1 MRCPSCGSQD
11 TQVTDTRLVDSG
23 TEIRRRRRCLICEK
37 RFKTLEIVQ
46 VSHPLV
52 VKRNGARV
60 EYSSKKLQASM
71 SLALRK
77 RPISADSIDIAVR
90 QIEDSLSSLREKE
103 ISSQRLG
110 EFVMRELRKIDKVAY
125 VRFASVYR
133 SFEDVFDFQDLLDEV
148 KPKKDK
154 LKRKKKSL

>member
-23 TEIRRRRRCLICEK
+23 LEIRRRRRCLVCEK

-46 VSHPLV
+46 VSLPLV
-52 VKRNGARV
+52 VKRNGARA
-60 EYSSKKLQASM
+60 EYSSNKLRASM

-90 QIEDSLSSLREKE
+90 QIEDLLSSLGEKE

-110 EFVMRELRKIDKVAY
+110 EFVMIELRKIDKVAY

-133 SFEDVFDFQDLLDEV
+133 SFEDVSDFQDLLDEV
-148 KPKKDK
+148 KPKKEK
-154 LKRKKKSL
+154 FKRKKKN

>member
-11 TQVTDTRLVDSG
+11 TQVTDTRLSDNG
-23 TEIRRRRRCLICEK
+23 FEIMRRRRCLACDR
-37 RFKTLEIVQ
+37 RFKTIENIQISL
-46 VSHPLV
+46 PTV
-52 VKRNGARV
+52 VKRNGARAD
-60 EYSSKKLQASM
+60 YQSKKIHASM

-77 RPISADSIDIAVR
+77 RPVPVDSVDVAVR
-90 QIEDSLSSLREKE
+90 SIEETLASSGNKE

-133 SFEDVFDFQDLLDEV
+133 SFEDVSDFQDLLDEV
-148 KPKKDK
+148 GPKKRRK
-154 LKRKKKSL
+154 TKKKRT

>member
-37 RFKTLEIVQ
+37 RFKTLETIQ
-46 VSHPLV
+46 VSLPLV

-60 EYSSKKLQASM
+60 EYSSMKLQASM

-77 RPISADSIDIAVR
+77 RPISVNSIDMAVR
-90 QIEDSLSSLREKE
+90 QIEETLSSLKEKE
-103 ISSQRLG
+103 ISSTRLG
-110 EFVMRELRKIDKVAY
+110 EFVMIELRKIDKVAY

-148 KPKKDK
+148 KPKKNK
-154 LKRKKKSL
+154 LKRKKKN

>member
-37 RFKTLEIVQ
+37 RFKTLEIIQ
-46 VSHPLV
+46 VSLPLV

-77 RPISADSIDIAVR
+77 RPISADSIDMAVR

-110 EFVMRELRKIDKVAY
+110 EFVMRELKKIDNVAY

-133 SFEDVFDFQDLLDEV
+133 SFEDVLDFQDLLDEV
-148 KPKKDK
+148 KPKKEK
-154 LKRKKKSL
+154 LKRKKKNQ